1 MKCRVCKRDAQ
12 ISLKSYNLNLCS
24 NCFLEF
30 FRKRVYTTINE
41 FKMCTPKDRI
51 LVAVSGGKDSLS
63 LWHILSDLGYRT
75 CGLHIILDIGEYSQ
89 RSYQQVIK
97 FAQTK
102 SLELRV
108 VSVRDEFGKS
118 IKELAKIAKRPPCR
132 VCGMVKRYLMNRE
145 AEAFDCLATGHNL
158 DDEASTLL
166 GNLLN
171 WQEGFLSRQAPVLEE
186 NYTLKR
192 KIKPFAFIS
201 QEEITLY
208 AELCGIDYLEERCPF
223 SRRATSL
230 IYKGVL
236 NKIEEEMP
244 ATKLRFYKG
253 FIKRE
258 YFKGG
263 KREELSPCK
272 RCGYLTVGEV
282 CNFCKLK
289 EKVLERKNLTEGGDD
304 VRRDSYLKGN
314 H

>member
-1 MKCRVCKRDAQ
+1 MKCRICKKEAN
-12 ISLKSYNLNLCS
+12 ITLKSYNLNLCPD
-24 NCFLEF
+24 CFLEF

-63 LWHILSDLGYRT
+63 LWHILNDLGYRT
-75 CGLHIILDIGEYSQ
+75 CGLHIVLDIEEYSQ
-89 RSYQQVIK
+89 KSYQKVIK

-102 SLELRV
+102 DLEIRI

-118 IKELAKIAKRPPCR
+118 IRELARIAKRLPCR
-132 VCGMVKRYLMNRE
+132 VCGMIKRYLMNRE
-145 AEAFDCLATGHNL
+145 AKDFDCLATGHNL

-171 WQEGFLSRQAPVLEE
+171 WQEGFLTRQSPVLEE

-201 QEEITLY
+201 QEEIALY
-208 AELCGIDYLEERCPF
+208 AELCGIDYLKEECPF
-223 SRRATSL
+223 SRTATSC

-236 NKIEEEMP
+236 DKIEEEMP

-253 FIKRE
+253 FIRKE
-258 YFKGG
+258 YFK
-263 KREELSPCK
+263 REKKDKLSPCK
-272 RCGYLTVGEV
+272 SCGYLTIGEV

-289 EKVLERKNLTEGGDD
+289 EKVLEGEG
-304 VRRDSYLKGN
+304 SY
-314 H
+314 